1 MRKYIIIG
9 LMTIPF
15 FANAEV
21 QSTPSNTNSGSS
33 YQDNS
38 DIKPEKPIQ
47 SEITLSSDFSQKVQQ
62 DFLTITLNYQ
72 TSGTNSKAVQNDINK
87 KVKDAQD
94 SFKDR
99 QDGDKFKSNVSQ
111 ISVQPNYEKGKISGW
126 YGNAT
131 ITLSGTDVEALSQ
144 ASVEPKG
151 FTISDF
157 NFTVSKTRLAEVK
170 KEVIDQAIKQFKQ
183 DASNI
188 SHSFGYDDY
197 QIKNVSVNY
206 NGQNVV
212 RPYLMSAM
220 AKSSVSDSV
229 APSISPDT
237 TDVSAT
243 INGVI
248 IIE

>member
-1 MRKYIIIG
+1 
-9 LMTIPF
+9 MTMPF
-15 FANAEV
+15 FANAENQPASIAV
-21 QSTPSNTNSGSS
+21 NSS
-33 YQDNS
+33 YQQNNDV
-38 DIKPEKPIQ
+38 KPEKPIQ

-87 KVKDAQD
+87 KIKDAQD
-94 SFKDR
+94 SFKNR

-111 ISVQPNYEKGKISGW
+111 ISIQPNYEKGKISGW
-126 YGNAT
+126 YGSAT

-157 NFTVSKTRLAEVK
+157 NFSISKTRLAEVK

-206 NGQNVV
+206 NGQNIV
-212 RPYLMSAM
+212 RPYMMNAM
-220 AKSSVSDSV
+220 AKSAVAESV
-229 APSISPDT
+229 APSLAPDT

-243 INGVI
+243 VNGVI

>member
-1 MRKYIIIG
+1 MNKYIIIG

-15 FANAEV
+15 FANADS
-21 QSTPSNTNSGSS
+21 QSKSLETNSA
-33 YQDNS
+33 YQENKDV
-38 DIKPEKPIQ
+38 KLEKPIQ

-72 TSGTNSKAVQNDINK
+72 TSGANSKTVQNDINK

-94 SFKDR
+94 SFKTR

-111 ISVQPNYEKGKISGW
+111 ISVQPNYEKGKIAGW
-126 YGNAT
+126 YGSAT

-157 NFTVSKTRLAEVK
+157 NFSVSKTRLAEVK

-212 RPYLMSAM
+212 RPYMMNSM
-220 AKSSVSDSV
+220 AKSAVAESI
-229 APSISPDT
+229 APSLAPDT

-243 INGVI
+243 VNGVI
-248 IIE
+248 VIE